1 MNNKEEIIDKYFD
14 NGMITSIVGTNYSL
28 KNQFVILYLLKK
40 IIYTNT
46 KVLYIDTDLNFNS
59 ILIQD
64 FLSKVF
70 STTLNKEQIEN
81 IKNKFSIIRI
91 IDINQI
97 GYFLEYNLFN
107 ILSEDNNIKT
117 LVINNL
123 SNLFSLEYFNKK
135 HARIYMRIILHL
147 TKKFKL
153 NTIYIN
159 EFYFINENDI
169 AGDFNLN
176 KNENDNN
183 NNEIEN
189 SIEKNFIKEIAYN
202 DIVNEFCSHIIFME
216 NYNTNNLNNKECY
229 CEIIKSCYKPN
240 EKFILKFDRKKCAYI
255 YQSII

>member
-1 MNNKEEIIDKYFD
+1 MNNKEIIDKYFD
-14 NGMITSIVGTNYSL
+14 YGMITSIVGTNYSL

-64 FLSKVF
+64 FLSKVG
-70 STTLNKEQIEN
+70 LNKEQIEN

-91 IDINQI
+91 LDINQI

-117 LVINNL
+117 LVFNNL

-169 AGDFNLN
+169 AGDLNLN
-176 KNENDNN
+176 SNEN
-183 NNEIEN
+183 EEN

-216 NYNTNNLNNKECY
+216 NYNNNLNNKECF
-229 CEIIKSCYKPN
+229 CEILKSCYKPN

>member
-1 MNNKEEIIDKYFD
+1 MNKEEIIDKYF
-14 NGMITSIVGTNYSL
+14 NYGMITSIVGTNYSL

-40 IIYTNT
+40 IIYSNT

-64 FLSKVF
+64 FLSKVG
-70 STTLNKEQIEN
+70 LNKEQIEN

-91 IDINQI
+91 LDINQI

-117 LVINNL
+117 LVFNNL

-169 AGDFNLN
+169 AGDLNLN
-176 KNENDNN
+176 TNEN
-183 NNEIEN
+183 EEN

-216 NYNTNNLNNKECY
+216 NYNNNLNNKECY
-229 CEIIKSCYKPN
+229 CEILKSCYKPN

>member
-1 MNNKEEIIDKYFD
+1 MNKEEIIDKYF
-14 NGMITSIVGTNYSL
+14 NYGMITSIVGTNYSL

-64 FLSKVF
+64 FLAKVV
-70 STTLNKEQIEN
+70 LNKEQIEN

-91 IDINQI
+91 LDINQI

-107 ILSEDNNIKT
+107 ILNDDNNIKT
-117 LVINNL
+117 VVFNNL

-153 NTIYIN
+153 NAIYVN

-169 AGDFNLN
+169 AGDLNLN
-176 KNENDNN
+176 TNEN
-183 NNEIEN
+183 EEN

-216 NYNTNNLNNKECY
+216 NYNNNLNNKECY
-229 CEIIKSCYKPN
+229 CEILKSCYKPN

>member
-1 MNNKEEIIDKYFD
+1 MNNKEIIDKYFD
-14 NGMITSIVGTNYSL
+14 YGMITSIVGTNYSL

-64 FLSKVF
+64 FLSKVG
-70 STTLNKEQIEN
+70 LNKEQIEN

-91 IDINQI
+91 LDINQI

-117 LVINNL
+117 LVFNNL

-169 AGDFNLN
+169 AGDLNLN
-176 KNENDNN
+176 KNEND
-183 NNEIEN
+183 ET

-216 NYNTNNLNNKECY
+216 NYNVNNLNNKECF
-229 CEIIKSCYKPN
+229 CEILKSCYKPN
-240 EKFILKFDRKKCAYI
+240 EKFILKFDRKKCAYF

>member
-1 MNNKEEIIDKYFD
+1 MNKEEIIDKYF
-14 NGMITSIVGTNYSL
+14 NYGMITSIVGTNYSL
-28 KNQFVILYLLKK
+28 KNQFIILYLLKK

-64 FLSKVF
+64 FLAKVV
-70 STTLNKEQIEN
+70 LNKEQIEN

-91 IDINQI
+91 LDINQI

-107 ILSEDNNIKT
+107 ILNEDNNIKT
-117 LVINNL
+117 VVFNNL

-153 NTIYIN
+153 NTIYVN

-169 AGDFNLN
+169 AGDLNLN
-176 KNENDNN
+176 TNEN
-183 NNEIEN
+183 EEN

-216 NYNTNNLNNKECY
+216 NYNNNLNNKECY
-229 CEIIKSCYKPN
+229 CEILKSCYKPN

>member
-1 MNNKEEIIDKYFD
+1 MNKEEIIDKYF
-14 NGMITSIVGTNYSL
+14 NYGMITSIVGTNYSL

-64 FLSKVF
+64 FLSKVG
-70 STTLNKEQIEN
+70 LNKEQIEN

-91 IDINQI
+91 LDINQI

-107 ILSEDNNIKT
+107 ILNEDNNIKT
-117 LVINNL
+117 VVFNNL

-169 AGDFNLN
+169 AGDLNLN
-176 KNENDNN
+176 TNEN
-183 NNEIEN
+183 EEN

-216 NYNTNNLNNKECY
+216 NYNNNLNNKECY
-229 CEIIKSCYKPN
+229 CEILKSCYKPN

>member
-1 MNNKEEIIDKYFD
+1 MNKEEIIDKYF
-14 NGMITSIVGTNYSL
+14 NYGMITSIVGTNYSL

-64 FLSKVF
+64 FLAKVV
-70 STTLNKEQIEN
+70 LNKEQIEN

-91 IDINQI
+91 LDINQI

-107 ILSEDNNIKT
+107 ILNDDNNIKT
-117 LVINNL
+117 VVFNNL

-153 NTIYIN
+153 NTIYVN

-169 AGDFNLN
+169 AGDLNLN
-176 KNENDNN
+176 TNEN
-183 NNEIEN
+183 EEN

-216 NYNTNNLNNKECY
+216 NYNNNLNNKECY
-229 CEIIKSCYKPN
+229 CEILKSCYKPN

>member
-1 MNNKEEIIDKYFD
+1 MNNKEEIIDKYF
-14 NGMITSIVGTNYSL
+14 NYGMITSIVGTNYSL

-64 FLSKVF
+64 FLAKVV
-70 STTLNKEQIEN
+70 LNKEQIEN

-91 IDINQI
+91 LDINQI

-107 ILSEDNNIKT
+107 ILNDDNNIKT
-117 LVINNL
+117 VVFNNL

-153 NTIYIN
+153 NTIYVN

-169 AGDFNLN
+169 AGDLNLN
-176 KNENDNN
+176 TNEN
-183 NNEIEN
+183 EEN

-216 NYNTNNLNNKECY
+216 NYNNNLNNKECY
-229 CEIIKSCYKPN
+229 CEILKSCYKPN
-240 EKFILKFDRKKCAYI
+240 EKFILKFDRKICAYI

>member
-1 MNNKEEIIDKYFD
+1 MNKEEIIDKYF
-14 NGMITSIVGTNYSL
+14 NYGMITSIVGTNYSL

-64 FLSKVF
+64 FLAKVV
-70 STTLNKEQIEN
+70 LNKEQIEN

-91 IDINQI
+91 LDINQI

-107 ILSEDNNIKT
+107 ILNDDNNIKT
-117 LVINNL
+117 VVFNNL

-169 AGDFNLN
+169 AGDLNLN
-176 KNENDNN
+176 TNEN
-183 NNEIEN
+183 EEN

-216 NYNTNNLNNKECY
+216 NYNNNLNNKECY
-229 CEIIKSCYKPN
+229 CEILKSCYKPN

>member
-1 MNNKEEIIDKYFD
+1 MNKEEIIDKYF
-14 NGMITSIVGTNYSL
+14 NYGMITSIVGTNYSL

-64 FLSKVF
+64 FLAKVV
-70 STTLNKEQIEN
+70 LNKEQIEN

-91 IDINQI
+91 LDINQI

-107 ILSEDNNIKT
+107 ILNEDNNIKT
-117 LVINNL
+117 VVFNNL

-153 NTIYIN
+153 NTIYVN

-169 AGDFNLN
+169 AGDLNLN
-176 KNENDNN
+176 TNEN
-183 NNEIEN
+183 EEN

-216 NYNTNNLNNKECY
+216 NYNNNLNNKECY
-229 CEIIKSCYKPN
+229 CEILKSCYKPN

>member
-1 MNNKEEIIDKYFD
+1 MNKEEIIDKYF
-14 NGMITSIVGTNYSL
+14 NYGMITSIVGTNYSL

-64 FLSKVF
+64 FLAKVV
-70 STTLNKEQIEN
+70 LNKEQIEN

-91 IDINQI
+91 LDINQI

-117 LVINNL
+117 LVFNNL

-169 AGDFNLN
+169 AGDLNLN
-176 KNENDNN
+176 TNEN
-183 NNEIEN
+183 EEN

-216 NYNTNNLNNKECY
+216 NYNNNLNNKECY
-229 CEIIKSCYKPN
+229 CEILKSCYKPN

>member
-1 MNNKEEIIDKYFD
+1 MNKEEIIDKYF
-14 NGMITSIVGTNYSL
+14 NYGMITSIVGTNYSL

-64 FLSKVF
+64 FLAKVV
-70 STTLNKEQIEN
+70 LNKEQIEN

-91 IDINQI
+91 LDINQI

-107 ILSEDNNIKT
+107 ILNEDNNIKT
-117 LVINNL
+117 VVFNNL

-169 AGDFNLN
+169 AGDLNLN
-176 KNENDNN
+176 TNEN
-183 NNEIEN
+183 EEN

-216 NYNTNNLNNKECY
+216 NYNNNLNNKECY
-229 CEIIKSCYKPN
+229 CEILKSCYKPN

>member
-1 MNNKEEIIDKYFD
+1 
-14 NGMITSIVGTNYSL
+14 
-28 KNQFVILYLLKK
+28 
-40 IIYTNT
+40 
-46 KVLYIDTDLNFNS
+46 LNFNS

-64 FLSKVF
+64 FLAKVV
-70 STTLNKEQIEN
+70 LNKEQIEN

-91 IDINQI
+91 LDINQI

-107 ILSEDNNIKT
+107 ILNEDNNIKT
-117 LVINNL
+117 VVFNNL

-169 AGDFNLN
+169 AGDLNLN
-176 KNENDNN
+176 TNEN
-183 NNEIEN
+183 EEN

-216 NYNTNNLNNKECY
+216 NYNNNLNNKECY
-229 CEIIKSCYKPN
+229 CEILKSCYKPN

>member
-1 MNNKEEIIDKYFD
+1 MNKEEIIDKYF
-14 NGMITSIVGTNYSL
+14 NYGMITSIVGTNYSL

-64 FLSKVF
+64 FLAKVV
-70 STTLNKEQIEN
+70 LNKEQIEN

-91 IDINQI
+91 LDINQI

-107 ILSEDNNIKT
+107 ILNEDNNIKT
-117 LVINNL
+117 VVFNNL

-169 AGDFNLN
+169 AGDLNLN
-176 KNENDNN
+176 TNEN
-183 NNEIEN
+183 EEN

-216 NYNTNNLNNKECY
+216 NYNVNNLNNKECF
-229 CEIIKSCYKPN
+229 CEILKSCYKPN

>member
-1 MNNKEEIIDKYFD
+1 MNKEEIIDKYF
-14 NGMITSIVGTNYSL
+14 NYGMITSIVGTNYSL

-64 FLSKVF
+64 FLAKVV
-70 STTLNKEQIEN
+70 LNKEQIEN

-91 IDINQI
+91 LDINQI

-107 ILSEDNNIKT
+107 ILNDDNNIKT
-117 LVINNL
+117 VVFNNL

-169 AGDFNLN
+169 AGDLNLN
-176 KNENDNN
+176 TNEN
-183 NNEIEN
+183 EEN

-216 NYNTNNLNNKECY
+216 NYNNNLNNKECY
-229 CEIIKSCYKPN
+229 CEILKSCYKKKK
-240 EKFILKFDRKKCAYI
+240 KFILKFDRKKCAYI

>member
-1 MNNKEEIIDKYFD
+1 MNNKEIIDKYFD
-14 NGMITSIVGTNYSL
+14 YGMITSIVGTNYSL

-64 FLSKVF
+64 FLAKVV
-70 STTLNKEQIEN
+70 LNKEQIEN

-91 IDINQI
+91 LDINQI

-107 ILSEDNNIKT
+107 ILNEDNNIKT
-117 LVINNL
+117 VVFNNL

-169 AGDFNLN
+169 AGDLNLN
-176 KNENDNN
+176 TNEN
-183 NNEIEN
+183 EEN

-216 NYNTNNLNNKECY
+216 NYNVNNLNNKECF
-229 CEIIKSCYKPN
+229 CEILKSCYKPN
-240 EKFILKFDRKKCAYI
+240 EKFILKFDRKKCAYF

>member
-1 MNNKEEIIDKYFD
+1 MNKEEIIDKYF
-14 NGMITSIVGTNYSL
+14 NYGMITSIVGTNYSL

-64 FLSKVF
+64 FLAKVV
-70 STTLNKEQIEN
+70 LNKEQIEN

-91 IDINQI
+91 LDINQI

-107 ILSEDNNIKT
+107 ILNEDNNIKT
-117 LVINNL
+117 VVFNNL

-169 AGDFNLN
+169 AGDLNLN
-176 KNENDNN
+176 TNEN
-183 NNEIEN
+183 EEN

-216 NYNTNNLNNKECY
+216 NYNVNNLNNKECF
-229 CEIIKSCYKPN
+229 CEILKSCYKPN
-240 EKFILKFDRKKCAYI
+240 EKFILKFDRKKCAYF
-255 YQSII
+255 YQ

>member
-1 MNNKEEIIDKYFD
+1 MNNKEIIDKYFD
-14 NGMITSIVGTNYSL
+14 YGMITSIVGTNYSL

-64 FLSKVF
+64 FLSKVG
-70 STTLNKEQIEN
+70 LNKEQIEN

-91 IDINQI
+91 LDINQI

-117 LVINNL
+117 LVFNNL

-169 AGDFNLN
+169 AGDLNLN
-176 KNENDNN
+176 KNEND
-183 NNEIEN
+183 EN

-216 NYNTNNLNNKECY
+216 NYNVNNLNNKECF
-229 CEIIKSCYKPN
+229 CEILKSCYKPN
-240 EKFILKFDRKKCAYI
+240 EKFILKFDRKKCAYF

>member
-1 MNNKEEIIDKYFD
+1 MNKEEIIDKYF
-14 NGMITSIVGTNYSL
+14 NYGMITSIVGTNYSL

-64 FLSKVF
+64 FLAKVV
-70 STTLNKEQIEN
+70 LNKEQIEN

-91 IDINQI
+91 LDINQI

-107 ILSEDNNIKT
+107 ILN
-117 LVINNL
+117 
-123 SNLFSLEYFNKK
+123 NLFSLEYFNKK

-169 AGDFNLN
+169 AGDLNLN
-176 KNENDNN
+176 TNEN
-183 NNEIEN
+183 EEN

-216 NYNTNNLNNKECY
+216 NYNNNLNNKECY
-229 CEIIKSCYKPN
+229 CEILKSCYKPN

>member
-1 MNNKEEIIDKYFD
+1 MNKEEIIDKYF
-14 NGMITSIVGTNYSL
+14 NYGMITSIVGTNYSL

-64 FLSKVF
+64 FLAKVV
-70 STTLNKEQIEN
+70 LNKEQIEN

-91 IDINQI
+91 LDINQI

-107 ILSEDNNIKT
+107 ILNEDNNIKT
-117 LVINNL
+117 VVFNNL

-135 HARIYMRIILHL
+135 HARIYMRIILQL

-169 AGDFNLN
+169 AGDLNLN
-176 KNENDNN
+176 TNEN
-183 NNEIEN
+183 EEN

-216 NYNTNNLNNKECY
+216 NYNNNLNNKECY
-229 CEIIKSCYKPN
+229 CEILKSCYKPN